1 MDFQDYKKLVSKL
14 KIGKKLPDAI
24 YLHKSA
30 LDEIDSNLS
39 SLTTRIASALKIDP
53 DNWNIVKYYRSD
65 FKIALLNYPSF
76 DHYAYPALSKSH
88 TIDLNKLS
96 LRSASYAES
105 KNPPILHRKETFL
118 AIGDFRIESFSKNT
132 IDGESLGLYENTRTI
147 GFKQNWER
155 LIKKKGHY
163 LDEKGRLHPLTEKPF
178 QQAEDD
184 ENLEIERHK
193 TAITRDQLSQPMQ
206 ILARHEYLNGDYSI
220 FDYGCGQG
228 DDLRELEAHGIDAIG
243 WDPVH
248 APEVDPIP
256 ANIINLGFV
265 LNVIEDRD
273 ERDDTLRKAYKLA
286 EQILIVSVMV
296 AGESVIGQFTPY
308 KDGVVTSRNTFQ
320 KYYAQSEIRY
330 YIENTLEQNA
340 VPVGQGIFIVFKD
353 KIEEQRFLLERQFVH
368 RSWQQ
373 KTQRIVVRQDKPIAK
388 ELVQKHQELFDDF
401 WETSLDLGRIPAND
415 EFEFSDQ
422 LRRVAGS
429 HAKALNALIDHY
441 GDELFEEAKS
451 RRKDDLLVYFA
462 LSLFEKR
469 QTQTKMP
476 NSLKRDIKAFFKNYA
491 SAIAESKELLFSV
504 GSNEVI
510 EQACINAYEQFKCG
524 EFNTGHSYTFA
535 KELLNDA
542 PKELRVYVGCA
553 VQLYGDLDE
562 IQLIKA
568 HMRSGKVTLLGYRNW
583 ESDTPLL
590 IERIKI
596 KMREQDVD
604 FFDYVGEYRPVPLA
618 NKNLFL

>member
-1 MDFQDYKKLVSKL
+1 MDFQDYKKLVGKL

-30 LDEIDSNLS
+30 LTEVDSTLL
-39 SLTTRIASALKIDP
+39 SLTTRIASALKIEPVD
-53 DNWNIVKYYRSD
+53 WNIVKYYRSD

-76 DHYAYPALSKSH
+76 DDYAYPALSKSH

-96 LRSASYAES
+96 LRAASYIES

-118 AIGDFRIESFSKNT
+118 APGDERIERFSQHT
-132 IDGESLGLYENTRTI
+132 LEGEKIGLYENTKTI
-147 GFKQNWER
+147 GFKQHWER
-155 LIKKKGHY
+155 LIKKKSHY
-163 LDEKGRLHPLTEKPF
+163 LDEKGHLHPLTEKPI
-178 QQAEDD
+178 QQSEYDD
-184 ENLEIERHK
+184 SVEIERHK

-206 ILARHEYLNGDYSI
+206 ILARHEYLNGDYSV

-248 APEVDPIP
+248 APEVDPTP
-256 ANIINLGFV
+256 ANIVNLGFV
-265 LNVIEDRD
+265 LNVIEDRA
-273 ERDDTLRKAYKLA
+273 ERDDTLRKAHKLA
-286 EQILIVSVMV
+286 EQMLIVSVMV
-296 AGESVIGQFTPY
+296 AGESVISQFRPY
-308 KDGVVTSRNTFQ
+308 KDGVITSRNTFQ

-330 YIENTLEQNA
+330 YIEHTLGQNS

-353 KIEEQRFLLERQFVH
+353 KTEEQRFLLERQFIH

-373 KTQRIVVRQDKPIAK
+373 KTQRIVIKQDKPIAK
-388 ELVQKHQELFDDF
+388 DLIQNDQALFDDF
-401 WETSLDLGRIPAND
+401 WETCLDLGRVPAND

-422 LRRVAGS
+422 IRRVAGS
-429 HAKALNALIDHY
+429 HAKAHSALIDHY
-441 GDELFEEAKS
+441 GDELFQEAQSK
-451 RRKDDLLVYFA
+451 RKDDLLVYFA

-476 NSLKRDIKAFFKNYA
+476 NSLKRDIKAFFRNHA
-491 SAIAESKELLFSV
+491 SAICESKELLFSV
-504 GSNEVI
+504 GNNEVI
-510 EQACINAYEQFKCG
+510 EQACISAYEQFKCG
-524 EFNTGHSYTFA
+524 EFNDGHSYIFV
-535 KELLNDA
+535 KELLNEA

-553 VQLYGDLDE
+553 VQLYGDLE
-562 IQLIKA
+562 GIQLIKA
-568 HMRSGKVTLLGYRNW
+568 HMRSGKVTLLGYKNW
-583 ESDTPLL
+583 ETDTPLL

-604 FFDYVGEYRPVPLA
+604 FFDYVGEYKPVPLE
-618 NKNLFL
+618 NRSMF